1 VKEFRPVRGTPCA
14 KMVLAATVCILL
26 ALVALV
32 NIEAWRRRT
41 VAEMRAVERRRAA
54 RDRAWEAVNL
64 LEREAA

>member
-1 VKEFRPVRGTPCA
+1 
-14 KMVLAATVCILL
+14 MVLAATVCILL

-41 VAEMRAVERRRAA
+41 VAEFHAVERRRAA
-54 RDRAWEAVNL
+54 RERAWQAVTLLEREGDDVIL